1 MPIITLRQLS
11 RLALITA
18 TLLFLAGCE
27 AQGEENSAPPPA
39 PEVDVV
45 EVQLRETHLWS
56 TFTGRIAAP
65 EAVDLRPRV
74 SGYIE
79 EIAFVE
85 GDFVEEGAML
95 FQIDPRPYQ
104 ALQQAAGAEL
114 ARARSQFELAASEAR
129 RAEQLWE
136 RRAISREMLDQRK
149 AALAAARAAMD
160 AAAAELATA
169 ELNLQY
175 TRVRA
180 PISGRIGRAQVTVG
194 NLASADTTVLTNIVS
209 VDPLY
214 VYFESDQSGAAA
226 ITSPIPGATIPV
238 RVRNQAGSQ
247 QFAQGYL
254 DFIDN
259 RYDPE
264 TGTLQLRA
272 LVDNAD
278 DLLRPGQ
285 FARVEMPVGESQ
297 HLLLIDDKAILA
309 DQERRYVWVVNED
322 QTVARRYVE
331 LGPHHNGSRVVTA
344 GLQDGDTIV
353 VNGLQRIS
361 APGMAVAPRLV
372 VRSPGSDLPRLADN
386 R

>member
-1 MPIITLRQLS
+1 
-11 RLALITA
+11 
-18 TLLFLAGCE
+18 
-27 AQGEENSAPPPA
+27 
-39 PEVDVV
+39 
-45 EVQLRETHLWS
+45 
-56 TFTGRIAAP
+56 
-65 EAVDLRPRV
+65 
-74 SGYIE
+74 YIE

-104 ALQQAAGAEL
+104 ALQQAARAEL

-259 RYDPE
+259 RYDPQ